1 MKGDFGRFPSNQVS
15 FNEPQWHRPCCVLES
30 RAARGAKM
38 KIKCISC
45 GRDVNLD
52 HRVFEDY
59 EGPVKCFSCSTM
71 MEMKTMR
78 GLVDSLSF
86 VRGIDQARV
95 GAPVRQNVGPRVHQ
109 QT

>member
-1 MKGDFGRFPSNQVS
+1 
-15 FNEPQWHRPCCVLES
+15 
-30 RAARGAKM
+30 M

-86 VRGIDQARV
+86 FRGVNQSTV
-95 GAPVRQNVGPRVHQ
+95 GASVKQDVGRRLHQ
-109 QT
+109 SN

>member
-1 MKGDFGRFPSNQVS
+1 MAQAILFKNLNCYEIRFFSDFYRK
-15 FNEPQWHRPCCVLES
+15 EAKWHGHCEFYES
-30 RAARGAKM
+30 EAPRGGNM

-71 MEMKTMR
+71 MEMRTV
-78 GLVDSLSF
+78 GGFVDSISPLQGLEQSTAGNSES
-86 VRGIDQARV
+86 RC
-95 GAPVRQNVGPRVHQ
+95 
-109 QT
+109 